1 MSENTGLGILVH
13 CTSRGRRGT
22 LEPVMRYFV
31 AGAGLGRFRSL
42 IPCACHAT
50 DSQHTVNTTE
60 VGNTIRVGS
69 KTAVKCAT
77 TAVVPD
83 IMHVIVDQKLCAE
96 VEQHKLDGINNF
108 DSGHRLVNSLYI
120 SHNQRVSQLSFQST
134 SFFFDLSNDD
144 FESFHVRAVCQDDV
158 HGVECYTQS
167 TRQSTRA
174 LFLRILSRSAFLDSC
189 SPNSSL
195 RLEILKFPHA
205 TRVLLEN
212 SQEKCSC

>member
-1 MSENTGLGILVH
+1 MSENMGLGILVR

-96 VEQHKLDGINNF
+96 VEQLKLDGVNNF
-108 DSGHRLVNSLYI
+108 DSGHRLVNSLY
-120 SHNQRVSQLSFQST
+120 T
-134 SFFFDLSNDD
+134 
-144 FESFHVRAVCQDDV
+144 AC
-158 HGVECYTQS
+158 
-167 TRQSTRA
+167 
-174 LFLRILSRSAFLDSC
+174 
-189 SPNSSL
+189 
-195 RLEILKFPHA
+195 
-205 TRVLLEN
+205 
-212 SQEKCSC
+212 

>member
-1 MSENTGLGILVH
+1 MAVFLKNPDSRGTLVRPWLRRCRHSQTGFRGQARMSENMGLGILVR

-50 DSQHTVNTTE
+50 DSQHTVNTT
-60 VGNTIRVGS
+60 
-69 KTAVKCAT
+69 
-77 TAVVPD
+77 
-83 IMHVIVDQKLCAE
+83 
-96 VEQHKLDGINNF
+96 
-108 DSGHRLVNSLYI
+108 VN
-120 SHNQRVSQLSFQST
+120 
-134 SFFFDLSNDD
+134 
-144 FESFHVRAVCQDDV
+144 
-158 HGVECYTQS
+158 TQS

-174 LFLRILSRSAFLDSC
+174 LFLRILSRSADLDSC

>member
-1 MSENTGLGILVH
+1 MTPINVAKKNLPGLKRDTSQAVVETMQTQSDKFSMPSQARMSENTGLGILVH

-120 SHNQRVSQLSFQST
+120 RHNT
-134 SFFFDLSNDD
+134 
-144 FESFHVRAVCQDDV
+144 AC
-158 HGVECYTQS
+158 
-167 TRQSTRA
+167 
-174 LFLRILSRSAFLDSC
+174 
-189 SPNSSL
+189 
-195 RLEILKFPHA
+195 
-205 TRVLLEN
+205 
-212 SQEKCSC
+212 

>member
-42 IPCACHAT
+42 IPRACHAT
-50 DSQHTVNTTE
+50 DSQHTVNTT
-60 VGNTIRVGS
+60 VNT
-69 KTAVKCAT
+69 
-77 TAVVPD
+77 
-83 IMHVIVDQKLCAE
+83 
-96 VEQHKLDGINNF
+96 
-108 DSGHRLVNSLYI
+108 
-120 SHNQRVSQLSFQST
+120 
-134 SFFFDLSNDD
+134 
-144 FESFHVRAVCQDDV
+144 
-158 HGVECYTQS
+158 
-167 TRQSTRA
+167 QSTRA
-174 LFLRILSRSAFLDSC
+174 LFLRILSRRAFLDSC

>member
-1 MSENTGLGILVH
+1 MTPINVAKKNLPGLKRDTSQAVVETMQTQSDKFLPGQARMSENTGLGILVH

-50 DSQHTVNTTE
+50 DSQHTVNTT
-60 VGNTIRVGS
+60 
-69 KTAVKCAT
+69 
-77 TAVVPD
+77 
-83 IMHVIVDQKLCAE
+83 
-96 VEQHKLDGINNF
+96 
-108 DSGHRLVNSLYI
+108 VN
-120 SHNQRVSQLSFQST
+120 
-134 SFFFDLSNDD
+134 
-144 FESFHVRAVCQDDV
+144 
-158 HGVECYTQS
+158 TQS

-212 SQEKCSC
+212 CQEKCSC